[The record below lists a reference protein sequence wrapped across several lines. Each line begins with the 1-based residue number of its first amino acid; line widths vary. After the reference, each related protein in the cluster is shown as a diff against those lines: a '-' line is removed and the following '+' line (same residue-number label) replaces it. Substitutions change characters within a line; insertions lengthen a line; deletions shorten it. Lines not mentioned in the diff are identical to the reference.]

1 MDGYT
6 SDFCEEVS
14 NDVYLNAIACSSHQ
28 VGEFIKWLE
37 KQSFYKDTTIIIV
50 GDHLSMNNYSF
61 NSISNYERNVYNT
74 FINSSVSSGNTN
86 NREFST
92 MDYFPTTLASLGVT
106 IEDDRLGLGTN
117 LFSDKKTILEEFGK
131 EEVSR
136 ELAKNSRYYNRCFVN
151 NDYN

>member
-1 MDGYT
+1 MVAASVKPYR
-6 SDFCEEVS
+6 
-14 NDVYLNAIACSSHQ
+14 LQ
-28 VGEFIKWLE
+28 RK
-37 KQSFYKDTTIIIV
+37 TTLFK
-50 GDHLSMNNYSF
+50 GGFLL
-61 NSISNYERNVYNT
+61 
-74 FINSSVSSGNTN
+74 NSSVSSDNTN

-151 NDYN
+151 NDCN